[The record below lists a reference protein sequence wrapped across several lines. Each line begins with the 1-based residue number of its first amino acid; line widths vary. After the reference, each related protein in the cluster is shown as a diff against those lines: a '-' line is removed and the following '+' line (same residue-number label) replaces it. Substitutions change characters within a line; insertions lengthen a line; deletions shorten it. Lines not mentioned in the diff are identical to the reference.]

1 MKKTKNG
8 CLAYPSS
15 VLSSDHVLEV
25 YFQAQE
31 TVMTKSRAVTNVIVE
46 AAYFSL
52 AAGVVL
58 FVALLLLTTIHP

>member
-1 MKKTKNG
+1 
-8 CLAYPSS
+8 
-15 VLSSDHVLEV
+15 VLEV